1 MLLRNLALASS
12 LALATAPAVAYAK
25 PEAPVA
31 AQTVK
36 VQVPQSSPSDAKGY
50 AEREQQDKKT
60 GEFQGGDL
68 IVIGVSGGALLVLL
82 LVLLI
87 IL

>member
-1 MLLRNLALASS
+1 MLLRHLALASS
-12 LALATAPAVAYAK
+12 LALAAAPAVAYA
-25 PEAPVA
+25 EAPVA

-36 VQVPQSSPSDAKGY
+36 VDAPKPGTADAKGY

-60 GEFQGGDL
+60 GEFQGGDEV
-68 IVIGVSGGALLVLL
+68 VIGVSGGALLVLL